1 LSKTIRDYRTSRNQ
15 LDKSNNEQRHVV
27 QIKANQSLEKSSKM
41 KCIENSSSDSDNEN
55 SSEIDGTNNERTTN
69 NDTSIASSIISNSR
83 FSKISLENKN
93 VTPSKSNAKLNSSS
107 SGDEEKPT
115 FANKTKKKQLSRAI
129 SLYQRQDFESL
140 QVAKII
146 SNVEK
151 FKNLDNSTL
160 TNNIL
165 NKNNEMIN
173 KKSSFINIKEK
184 SIYDYPLKRGNVKRS
199 LSLKEDQERPFYL
212 NTKSQLKSNCQEN
225 INEEK
230 QSETN
235 VHQNNKAS
243 NLSINFKKI
252 AEKEDE
258 TTTNEQPSSSSL
270 TNSDLD
276 NSLNN
281 IKTRF
286 ISKIYTKYECLPSK
300 PLKTNN
306 FLGVTSLSSNSSPV
320 TTHFSNGKLMKSTA
334 SLMASSSP
342 TSASISTSTSSIS
355 SASMSNRLTNE
366 DSSSQSISSS
376 RRSSTKVSMFMDNN
390 NNNNHNMNKNDPCDS
405 KCPQGLISNATSAL
419 NDLNL
424 TGVTWSVPNIRRQ
437 FEAKNYTNNVK
448 KTTTAISFSNKLVS
462 DDKKAQFPITQP
474 VLLTH
479 NSSNIYH
486 FFKDINGNPTT
497 YI

>member
-1 LSKTIRDYRTSRNQ
+1 MSKTIRDYRTSRNQ

-27 QIKANQSLEKSSKM
+27 QIKTNLSLEKSSKI
-41 KCIENSSSDSDNEN
+41 KCIENSSSESDNEN
-55 SSEIDGTNNERTTN
+55 SSDIYGTNNERTTN

-83 FSKISLENKN
+83 YSNISLENRN
-93 VTPSKSNAKLNSSS
+93 PIPSKANAKLNSSS
-107 SGDEEKPT
+107 SGDEEKNNY
-115 FANKTKKKQLSRAI
+115 ANKTKKKQLSRAI
-129 SLYQRQDFESL
+129 SLYQQQDFESL
-140 QVAKII
+140 QVAKTI
-146 SNVEK
+146 SNVET
-151 FKNLDNSTL
+151 FKHLDNSTSTITNS
-160 TNNIL
+160 TNN
-165 NKNNEMIN
+165 NEII

-199 LSLKEDQERPFYL
+199 LSLKEDQVRPFYL
-212 NTKSQLKSNCQEN
+212 STKSQFKSNCQEN

-230 QSETN
+230 LSETN
-235 VHQNNKAS
+235 VNQNHKAS
-243 NLSINFKKI
+243 NLSSNFKKI

-258 TTTNEQPSSSSL
+258 TTTNEQPCSSSL

-306 FLGVTSLSSNSSPV
+306 FLGITSLSSNSSPV
-320 TTHFSNGKLMKSTA
+320 ATHFSNGKLVKSSA

-355 SASMSNRLTNE
+355 SASMSNRLTN
-366 DSSSQSISSS
+366 DNSSSQSISSS

-390 NNNNHNMNKNDPCDS
+390 NNNNHNINKNDPCDS
-405 KCPQGLISNATSAL
+405 KYSQGLISNATSAL

-437 FEAKNYTNNVK
+437 FEAKDYTNNVK
-448 KTTTAISFSNKLVS
+448 KTTTGMSFSNKLIS
-462 DDKKAQFPITQP
+462 DEKKIQFPISQP